1 MNYITIHK
9 ASGERR
15 YWSLVFSDVEID
27 RGEYI
32 VYQDEFGR
40 TWKLE
45 PITNENIM
53 MPFKIT
59 PLPQVGDK

>member
-1 MNYITIHK
+1 MKTMSLKLYMV
-9 ASGERR
+9 AGE
-15 YWSLVFSDVEID
+15 LEVEIAEGTFVEGD
-27 RGEYI
+27 HFVYI
-32 VYQDEFGR
+32 DDFNR

>member
-1 MNYITIHK
+1 MV
-9 ASGERR
+9 AGE
-15 YWSLVFSDVEID
+15 LEVEIAEGTFVEGD
-27 RGEYI
+27 HFVYI
-32 VYQDEFGR
+32 DDFNR